1 MSAIRYPRMEVL
13 QSLYELTADITPNRF
28 ITTRPNA
35 VGEQMEEF
43 MLIRM
48 PQRITQPGDTYQL
61 TTGQIAVFA
70 RDIQTK
76 DSNGRVISGIENSLM
91 LELMQEAVCNIF
103 PIRTDL
109 YLATRPILLPGG
121 SDGAGFHSL
130 IIQFNI
136 RIHKDFDIHP
146 TEKLTL

>member
-1 MSAIRYPRMEVL
+1 MSKTVFPRMEVL

-28 ITTRPNA
+28 ISTRPSSTDKSM
-35 VGEQMEEF
+35 QEF
-43 MLIRM
+43 LLISLN
-48 PQRITQPGDTYQL
+48 QIDDVADTYQL
-61 TTGQIAVFA
+61 TRGRITIFV
-70 RDIQTK
+70 RDVQ
-76 DSNGRVISGIENSLM
+76 GGLENTFT
-91 LELMQEAVCNIF
+91 LEKLQNDVSALF
-103 PIRTDL
+103 PIRTPL

-146 TEKLTL
+146 KESVTL

>member
-1 MSAIRYPRMEVL
+1 MSKTLYPRMEVL

-35 VGEQMEEF
+35 VGEQMDEF
-43 MLIRM
+43 LLIRL
-48 PQRITQPGDTYQL
+48 PQRITEPGDTYQL
-61 TTGQIAVFA
+61 TTGQITVFA
-70 RDIQTK
+70 RDVQ
-76 DSNGRVISGIENSLM
+76 GGLENSLA
-91 LELMQEAVCNIF
+91 LEQLQNSVCSLF
-103 PIRTDL
+103 PIRSAL
-109 YLATRPILLPGG
+109 FLATRPILLPGG

-146 TEKLTL
+146 KEIFTL

>member
-1 MSAIRYPRMEVL
+1 MAKIQYPRMDVL
-13 QSLYELTADITPNRF
+13 QSLHELTADITPNRF
-28 ITTRPNA
+28 ISTRPNA

-43 MLIRM
+43 LLIRL

-61 TTGQIAVFA
+61 TTGQIVVFA
-70 RDIQTK
+70 RDIQE
-76 DSNGRVISGIENSLM
+76 GQENTLM
-91 LELMQEAVCNIF
+91 LELMQDAVCSLF
-103 PIRTDL
+103 PIRSDL
-109 YLATRPILLPGG
+109 FLATRPILMYGG

-130 IIQFNI
+130 IIQFSI

>member
-1 MSAIRYPRMEVL
+1 MSKIVFPRKEVL
-13 QSLYELTADITPNRF
+13 QSLYELTAEITPNRF

-35 VGEQMEEF
+35 VGEQMQEF
-43 MLIRM
+43 MLISLNEIRN
-48 PQRITQPGDTYQL
+48 TADTYQL
-61 TTGQIAVFA
+61 TRGRITVFV
-70 RDIQTK
+70 RDVQ
-76 DSNGRVISGIENSLM
+76 GGPENTSR
-91 LELMQEAVCNIF
+91 LEELQEAVTALF
-103 PIRTDL
+103 PISTPL

-121 SDGAGFHSL
+121 SDGARFHSL

>member
-1 MSAIRYPRMEVL
+1 MSKTLYPRMKVL

-28 ITTRPNA
+28 ITARPNA
-35 VGEQMEEF
+35 VGEQMDEF
-43 MLIRM
+43 LLIRL
-48 PQRITQPGDTYQL
+48 PQRITEPGDTYQL
-61 TTGQIAVFA
+61 TTGQITVFA
-70 RDIQTK
+70 RDIQ
-76 DSNGRVISGIENSLM
+76 GGLENSLA
-91 LELMQEAVCNIF
+91 LEQLQESVCSLF
-103 PIRTDL
+103 PIRSDL

-146 TEKLTL
+146 KEIFTL

>member
-1 MSAIRYPRMEVL
+1 MSKTVYPRMEVL

-35 VGEQMEEF
+35 VGEQMDEF
-43 MLIRM
+43 LLIRL

-61 TTGQIAVFA
+61 TTGQIAVFV
-70 RDIQTK
+70 RDIQ
-76 DSNGRVISGIENSLM
+76 GGMENSFM
-91 LELMQEAVCNIF
+91 LELMQDAICSLF

>member
-1 MSAIRYPRMEVL
+1 MSSAIAYPRMEVL
-13 QSLYELTADITPNRF
+13 QSLYNLTADITPNRF

-35 VGEQMEEF
+35 VGEQMDEF
-43 MLIRM
+43 MLIRL

-61 TTGQIAVFA
+61 TTGQIVLFA
-70 RDIQTK
+70 RDIQ
-76 DSNGRVISGIENSLM
+76 DGLENSLM
-91 LELMQEAVCNIF
+91 LELMQDAVCSLF
-103 PIRTDL
+103 PIRSDL

-146 TEKLTL
+146 TEKVTL

>member
-1 MSAIRYPRMEVL
+1 MSKTLYPRMEVL
-13 QSLYELTADITPNRF
+13 QSLYKLTADISPNRF

-43 MLIRM
+43 LLIRL
-48 PQRITQPGDTYQL
+48 PQRITEPGDTYQL
-61 TTGQIAVFA
+61 TTGQIAVFS
-70 RDIQTK
+70 RDVQ
-76 DSNGRVISGIENSLM
+76 GGLENSFM
-91 LELMQEAVCNIF
+91 LELMQDAVCSLF
-103 PIRTDL
+103 PIRSDL
-109 YLATRPILLPGG
+109 YLATRPVLLPGG

-146 TEKLTL
+146 KEKITL

>member
-1 MSAIRYPRMEVL
+1 MSTTLYPRMEVL

-35 VGEQMEEF
+35 VGEQMDEF
-43 MLIRM
+43 LLIRL
-48 PQRITQPGDTYQL
+48 PQRITEPGDTYQL
-61 TTGQIAVFA
+61 TTGQIAVFS
-70 RDIQTK
+70 RDVQ
-76 DSNGRVISGIENSLM
+76 GALENSFM
-91 LELMQEAVCNIF
+91 LELMQDAVCALF
-103 PIRTDL
+103 PIRSDL